1 MSDAQVSL
9 LRAQYKGA
17 HNWLEG
23 TMAGVTDAVAHWQP
37 PGKAT
42 PIAAQYVHL
51 LTAEDYFF
59 NAMLTGGAPLMATQ
73 YAGKTGFTEP
83 PPMGYWG
90 DWARRVTVEISLLQE
105 YAQAV
110 YAATDAYLASLTDT
124 DLARELD
131 LTALH
136 MGKMPLGMFLSTVLL
151 NCGNH
156 CGEIACLKGLQG
168 LQGYPM

>member
-1 MSDAQVSL
+1 MSQAQINL

-17 HNWLEG
+17 HDWLEG
-23 TMAGVTDAVAHWQP
+23 TMAGVTDDIAHWQP
-37 PGKAT
+37 GGKAT
-42 PIAAQYVHL
+42 PIAAQYVHH

-59 NAMLTGGAPLMATQ
+59 NTLLTGNAPLMATS
-73 YAGKTGFTEP
+73 YAGKTGFSAP

-90 DWARRVTVEISLLQE
+90 DWACAVRVDMSLLRY

-110 YAATDAYLASLTDT
+110 YAATDAYLASLTD
-124 DLARELD
+124 DNLAQEQD
-131 LTALH
+131 LTGIGL
-136 MGKMPLGMFLSTVLL
+136 GKMPLGAFLSTVLI

-168 LQGYPM
+168 LMGYPM